1 MSQCLGP
8 TSEGVSL
15 RVSWLLEFITYL
27 ILITSL
33 ITETIYLD

>member
-1 MSQCLGP
+1 MPQCLGL
-8 TSEGVSL
+8 TSEGVCL